1 MSAETKSTT
10 FQQMG
15 EVEQE
20 LWKLEQESLEALK
33 QRDAETLARIQAD
46 EYIYTV
52 GEGRFGNKT
61 EALAELSEL
70 DLESI
75 SSDVVALRVYGDT
88 AVMSLRGTMK
98 GLFKGR
104 DMTGDYLETA
114 VWVKRNGRWQVVTT
128 HLSPIEKE

>member
-33 QRDAETLARIQAD
+33 RRDAETLARIQAD

-75 SSDVVALRVYGDT
+75 SSDLVALRVYGDT